1 MLMARFRIVAF
12 LALAV
17 GWATPPAAAQPA
29 PPLVLDASIPLDG
42 VSGRIDHMTVDLRR
56 NRLIVAELGNNTVD
70 AVDLTAGQVVHRIT
84 GLSEP
89 QGVGYVEKQDLLFVA
104 NAGDGSVRM
113 FRGEDLTP
121 IGSLSLGDDADNIR
135 INSRDG
141 TVVVGYGRGGLA
153 VIDAERRAEV
163 ADIKLPVHPE
173 GFQIDPVTDQ
183 AYVNLPDAQEIA
195 VVDLD
200 KRRVSGIRKQVDGA
214 NFPMALDRSSDL
226 LAVVFRSPTQI
237 ALFDRQSGLRRD
249 GIAACGDADDV
260 FIDNKRGRIYVSCG
274 SGEVSVFQHDD
285 GSFRALHSVKTSSGA
300 RTSLF
305 VPERDRLYVAQRA
318 GIIGGRAAILVYR
331 PVP

>member
-1 MLMARFRIVAF
+1 MEMFRMVAF
-12 LALAV
+12 LALAAA
-17 GWATPPAAAQPA
+17 WAISPATAQPA
-29 PPLVLDASIPLDG
+29 PPLVLEARIPLDG
-42 VSGRIDHMTVDLRR
+42 VSGRIDHMAVDLRR

-70 AVDLTAGQVVHRIT
+70 AVDLTAGRVLHRVT

-89 QGVGYVEKQDLLFVA
+89 QGVGYVEKQDMLFVA

-121 IGSLSLGDDADNIR
+121 IGSLSLGDDADNVR
-135 INSRDG
+135 VNSRDG

-153 VIDAERRAEV
+153 VIDPERGAKV

-173 GFQIDPVTDQ
+173 SFQIDPLTDQ

-195 VVDLD
+195 VVDLST
-200 KRRVSGIRKQVDGA
+200 RRVSGIWKQVDGA
-214 NFPMALDRSSDL
+214 NFPMALDHRSGL
-226 LAVVFRSPTQI
+226 LAVVFRSPSRI
-237 ALFDRQSGLRRD
+237 AMIDRQTGLRRA
-249 GIAACGDADDV
+249 GTAACGDADDV
-260 FIDNKRGRIYVSCG
+260 FIDNKRDRIYVSCG
-274 SGEVSVFQHDD
+274 GGEVSVFQRDD
-285 GSFRALHSVKTSSGA
+285 LHALPSVKTSAGA

-318 GIIGGRAAILVYR
+318 GIFGGRAAILVYR